1 MIVAPPTR
9 FRWNKRDT
17 TIVILL
23 ASLAAL
29 LRFIR
34 LGIPPAFVFDETYYA
49 KDACLYIGN
58 SQQFCGLEQA
68 TEQSYVHPPL
78 GKWLIAGGIRL
89 FGYSSWGW
97 RVAAAAA
104 GTALVAA
111 VYILTRKL
119 FRDRWI
125 AGIAGLLVA
134 TDFLLIVQSRIAM
147 LDIFLALFV
156 VMGFMFLSFDRERIL
171 AFRENWEG
179 TVPRPPPAR
188 EMEWRFAAGASFG
201 LALAVKWSAIMALV
215 AAAGLA
221 LAWSIGIIRMKNKH
235 PAALAESRWPNWGSE
250 IGVGLVALLV
260 LPAVVYLSSYSV
272 YFADRLAESCPFVV
286 PKAEKGRLVSGGSF
300 GLDGGNCIKGPL
312 GAAAS
317 FVDLHDR
324 MLDYHLTLKADHDYQ
339 SRAWTWP
346 LVRRPVAY
354 YYPSGQSKSIHIL
367 AFGNVATWYA
377 ALAAG
382 VWLLGRSFRKW
393 RAESVVTLAWAA
405 QYVPWLFVSRPLFFF
420 YMTPIA
426 PFMMIGLAAGLSALR
441 DIGRLPRWA
450 VIGFIVI
457 GVGLMTI
464 YFYPVLA
471 AVGLPHELWRS
482 RMWYPP
488 STCGDLK
495 CGWI

>member
-1 MIVAPPTR
+1 MIAAPPSR

-23 ASLAAL
+23 AALAGL
-29 LRFIR
+29 LRFVR
-34 LGIPPAFVFDETYYA
+34 LGIPPTHVFDETYYA
-49 KDACLYIGN
+49 KDACLYVGN

-78 GKWLIAGGIRL
+78 GKWLIAGGIKL
-89 FGYSSWGW
+89 FGYSSLGW

-104 GTALVAA
+104 GTALVVA
-111 VYILTRKL
+111 VYVLTRKL
-119 FRDRWI
+119 FRDRWT
-125 AGIAGLLVA
+125 AGVAGLLVA

-171 AFRENWEG
+171 ALKENAEA

-201 LALAVKWSAIMALV
+201 LALAVKWSAIMGLI
-215 AAAGLA
+215 AATGLA
-221 LAWSIGIIRMKNKH
+221 LAWSIGIIRMKQNR
-235 PAALAESRWPNWGSE
+235 PMAFAESRRTRGRRE
-250 IGVGLVALLV
+250 IGVSLVALLV

-286 PKAEKGRLVSGGSF
+286 PNAEKGRLVSGGSF
-300 GLDGGNCIKGPL
+300 GLDGGSCIKGPL
-312 GAAAS
+312 GAVLS
-317 FVDLHDR
+317 FADLHDR

-354 YYPSGQSKSIHIL
+354 YYPSGQSKSTHIL
-367 AFGNVATWYA
+367 ALGNVATWYA
-377 ALAAG
+377 ALIAG
-382 VWLLGRSFRKW
+382 AWLLGRSIRRW
-393 RAESVVTLAWAA
+393 RAERVVTIAWAA

-441 DIGRLPRWA
+441 DTGRLPRWA
-450 VIGFIVI
+450 VTAFIVT

-488 STCGDLK
+488 STCGGLK